1 MRILA
6 FRDDW
11 VVLVAV
17 LMCFPASLVAAQ
29 AADER
34 SKVGTVEQ
42 VRNRA
47 EALYQGDIRPLAPSA
62 PVLYRDLMRTGPA
75 ARLKARLA
83 DGSELQMG
91 ENAELE
97 VDDFV
102 QSAGEQRSIT
112 LDLLKGALRLIS
124 GKLQEGAQSSIH
136 VRTPVAILGVRG
148 TDFWVGPI
156 DGAIGVLVITGEVV
170 VASDVGQV
178 SLGPGEG
185 TMIGEDG
192 RLSQAKVWGPAK
204 VDRALAMVALE

>member
-1 MRILA
+1 MRVLA
-6 FRDDW
+6 LRDGW

-17 LMCFPASLVAAQ
+17 VLCFPASLVVGQ
-29 AADER
+29 EADDR
-34 SKVGTVEQ
+34 TQVGTVEQ

-47 EALYQGDIRPLAPSA
+47 EALYRGDVRALAPTA
-62 PVLYRDLMRTGPA
+62 PVLYRDLMRTGPE
-75 ARLKARLA
+75 ARLRARLA
-83 DGSELQMG
+83 DGSELRMG

-97 VDDFV
+97 VDEFV
-102 QSAGEQRSIT
+102 QRAGEQRSLT
-112 LDLLKGALRLIS
+112 LDVLKGALRFIS
-124 GKLQEGAQSSIH
+124 GKLDEGARSGIH

-185 TMIGEDG
+185 TMIGDDG
-192 RLSQAKVWGPAK
+192 RLSQVKVWGPAK
-204 VDRALAMVALE
+204 VERALAMVAFE